1 LDDEVFITPLLL
13 MKRHTYVR
21 RKVTPYA
28 SANQEKA
35 RTKRE

>member
-13 MKRHTYVR
+13 MKRHTYAI
-21 RKVTPYA
+21 RKLTPYA

-35 RTKRE
+35 RQKRE